1 MKKTAIVTGAST
13 GIGKAIALE
22 LAEQYERIAIT
33 SYKHPEELMHT
44 KSLLLKQGVECIA
57 CSGDSGSYAF
67 VQEFVQTV
75 LSSWGQIDTLINNA
89 GISSVC
95 LLTELSIQEWENL
108 LSTNLSSVFYYCH
121 EVIPFMIREH
131 SGRILNISSVWGEVG
146 ASCEAAYSATKG
158 GVNALTQALGK
169 ELAPS
174 GIAVNALSCGAVN
187 TGMNACFSSEE
198 LSALEESIPFGRMAS
213 PKEAAQCA
221 LQILSSPTYLTG
233 QIIRFDGGWI

>member
-44 KSLLLKQGVECIA
+44 KSLLLQQGVECIA
-57 CSGDSGSYAF
+57 CSGDSGSYTF

-95 LLTELSIQEWENL
+95 LLTELSIQEWETL

-121 EVIPFMIREH
+121 EVIPFMITFALPMKPCMG
-131 SGRILNISSVWGEVG
+131 SLGE
-146 ASCEAAYSATKG
+146 G
-158 GVNALTQALGK
+158 GVNIFVSIIFRAKG
-169 ELAPS
+169 
-174 GIAVNALSCGAVN
+174 V
-187 TGMNACFSSEE
+187 EE
-198 LSALEESIPFGRMAS
+198 YVGGR
-213 PKEAAQCA
+213 C
-221 LQILSSPTYLTG
+221 LFLIILLKF
-233 QIIRFDGGWI
+233 I